1 MRQELAA
8 TPPRTATAVSLS
20 SRLSLTI
27 GVALVSGLLAYL
39 RLSSAGIVAAD
50 FTWALRGAQLLLQ
63 GVNPYAAIQPEGI
76 YPFDDY
82 LFYPLPAL
90 LVALPLAPLPG
101 PLAGAIFFG
110 LASGL
115 LCWGLLPGGAY
126 RLLTFVSAPYLYAL
140 LNIQWSPLLTA
151 AALLPALSFVLPAKP
166 NLGLAILVAYPERRR
181 FLLAGLMLAI
191 SFVVMPGWPLA
202 MFGVLAAHKN
212 HVPLLQWFGP
222 LLLLALLFWRSANA
236 RLLLVLACMPQ
247 RLVYDQLP
255 LWLVPQTSRQV
266 VMLWAASWVSFGLGL
281 ALGTSWALAATYL
294 AALAC
299 IGLQERPA
307 ISRWAARLRRA
318 GRPIGT
324 EHDD

>member
-8 TPPRTATAVSLS
+8 TPPQTATAVSLS
-20 SRLSLTI
+20 SRLALTI
-27 GVALVSGLLAYL
+27 GVALASGLLAYL

-50 FTWALRGAQLLLQ
+50 LTWALRGAQVLLQ
-63 GVNPYAAIQPEGI
+63 GVNPYAAIQPEGS

-82 LFYPLPAL
+82 LYPLPAL

-140 LNIQWSPLLTA
+140 LNVQWSPLLTA
-151 AALLPALSFVLPAKP
+151 AALFPALSFVLPAKP
-166 NLGLAILVAYPERRR
+166 NLGLAILAAYPERRR
-181 FLLAGLMLAI
+181 FLLAGLMLAV

-202 MFGVLAAHKN
+202 MLGVLAAHKN

-222 LLLLALLFWRSANA
+222 LLLLALPFWRSANA

-255 LWLVPQTSRQV
+255 LWLVPQTSRQA
-266 VMLWAASWVSFGLGL
+266 VMLWAASWMSFGLGL

-299 IGLQERPA
+299 IGLQEWPVV
-307 ISRWAARLRRA
+307 SRWAARIWHA
-318 GRPIGT
+318 GRP
-324 EHDD
+324 